1 MKIKRCL
8 KQSIYIFLFILLICY
23 GCSLATLIILY
34 FSEFKDN
41 NLVNNKNDTRLI
53 FIGTKFI
60 ITNIIVKSIIF
71 VSTTVFACYFNCFL
85 SQGILVF
92 YIFSLMIMLAFELPS
107 FFILLENILNN
118 KNQFI
123 GKILFIFILN
133 IFELICNSLSII
145 FCLFLRNIIIEE
157 IEQSPLN
164 FIGLDMTEDKYI
176 NILKKS
182 GTYKRKIDNNDDNND
197 YE

>member
-71 VSTTVFACYFNCFL
+71 ISTTIFACYFNCFL

-118 KNQFI
+118 KDQMI
-123 GKILFIFILN
+123 GKILLIFILN
-133 IFELICNSLSII
+133 IFELICSSLNII
-145 FCLFLRNIIIEE
+145 SCLFLRNIIIEE

-164 FIGLDMTEDKYI
+164 FIGLDMTEDKYN

-182 GTYKRKIDNNDDNND
+182 GAYARQTINNDNNN
-197 YE
+197 YG

>member
-1 MKIKRCL
+1 M
-8 KQSIYIFLFILLICY
+8 LLICY

-34 FSEFKDN
+34 FSEFKGN
-41 NLVNNKNDTRLI
+41 NLVKNKNDNKLI

-60 ITNIIVKSIIF
+60 ITNIIVKSTIF
-71 VSTTVFACYFNCFL
+71 ISTTVFACYFNCFL

-92 YIFSLMIMLAFELPS
+92 YIVSLMIMLTFELPS

-133 IFELICNSLSII
+133 IFELICSSLSI
-145 FCLFLRNIIIEE
+145 FSCLFLRNIIIEE

-164 FIGLDMTEDKYI
+164 FIGLDITEDKYI

-182 GTYKRKIDNNDDNND
+182 GTYARQTDNNDNNENNEYD
-197 YE
+197 

>member
-1 MKIKRCL
+1 MGKKRL
-8 KQSIYIFLFILLICY
+8 FKQLIYIFLFILLICY

-34 FSEFKDN
+34 FNEFKGN
-41 NLVNNKNDTRLI
+41 NLAKSKNDNRLI

-118 KNQFI
+118 KNQLI

-133 IFELICNSLSII
+133 IFELICSSLSII
-145 FCLFLRNIIIEE
+145 SCLFLRNIIIEE

-176 NILKKS
+176 NIIKKS
-182 GTYKRKIDNNDDNND
+182 GAYLRQADNNKNNEYD
-197 YE
+197 